1 MGFFRSILRGKRRRH
16 KPSSSPPPAH
26 NPVAGQGP
34 ISKDLESNIKALQTL
49 LSQSPEL
56 VTRRFPIKA
65 TGERAALV
73 YLDSLTDKVAVNHDV
88 LRPLMHETA
97 ADPQIEHI
105 VTIGRIKSTADLCQI
120 EKDVLQG
127 ASVLFIENKGAAYL
141 LDTHGWPQRAIE
153 DPQMEASLKG
163 AHQGFVE
170 TSSQNIALIRRYI
183 PNREMKIIEMQVG
196 ARGMTTVSILYLADV
211 ANPEVLQELVDRLKQ
226 IDIDAILSSGELEEY
241 IEDNPYSPFPQFTS
255 TERPD
260 SVASQ
265 ILQGRLAVVVDK
277 SPEVL
282 IGPANF
288 AMFFQSVDDYSIR
301 WQVSSFIRLLR
312 FAAFFVTIFLPA
324 FYIAVISY
332 NFEVIPLKLLL
343 SVGQSR
349 QGVPFPPIIEALLM
363 ELTLEMLKEAGIRLP
378 APIGQTVGIVG
389 AIVIGQATV
398 QAGVVSNIMVIVVS
412 LTALSSFIIPNNDM
426 SAAIRLIRFPMMLAA
441 YVYGLLGVGIGM
453 LIVLGHLIALES
465 LGTPYFSP
473 FSPMRFADMKDS
485 IIRLPMWKMVKRPVS
500 SRAVQQ
506 RKHGTKRGGSS

>member
-1 MGFFRSILRGKRRRH
+1 MLRGKRRQH
-16 KPSSSPPPAH
+16 KPSSPSPARTQDTHGAQPLSA
-26 NPVAGQGP
+26 
-34 ISKDLESNIKALQTL
+34 DMESNITELQAC
-49 LSQSPEL
+49 LSQSPDL
-56 VTRRFPIKA
+56 VTRRFPIRA
-65 TGERAALV
+65 TGERAALI
-73 YLDSLTDKVAVNHDV
+73 YLDSLSDKVAVNHDV

-97 ADPQIEHI
+97 ADPQIENI
-105 VTIGRIKSTADLCQI
+105 VTVGRIKTVTDLYQI
-120 EKDVLQG
+120 EKGVLQG
-127 ASVLFIENKGAAYL
+127 GSVLFVENTGTAYL

-153 DPQMEASLKG
+153 DPQLEASLKG
-163 AHQGFVE
+163 AHQGFIE

-183 PNREMKIIEMQVG
+183 QNREMKIIEIQVG
-196 ARGMTTVSILYLADV
+196 ERGLTTVSILYLADV
-211 ANPEVLQELVDRLKQ
+211 ANPEVLQELVDRIKQ
-226 IDIDAILSSGELEEY
+226 VDIDAILSTGELEEY
-241 IEDNPYSPFPQFTS
+241 IEDNPYSPFPQFTT

-288 AMFFQSVDDYSIR
+288 AMFFQSIDDYSIR

-312 FAAFFVTIFLPA
+312 FGAFFVTIFLPA

-349 QGVPFPPIIEALLM
+349 QGVPFPPIIEALIM

-441 YVYGLLGVGIGM
+441 FVYGMLGVGIGM
-453 LIVLGHLIALES
+453 LVVLGHLIALES
-465 LGTPYFSP
+465 LGTPYFAP
-473 FSPMRFADMKDS
+473 FSPLRFADMKDTL
-485 IIRLPMWKMVKRPVS
+485 IRLPMWKMVNRPLS
-500 SRAVQQ
+500 SRAIQR
-506 RKHGTKRGGSS
+506 RKHGNNRGGNG

>member
-16 KPSSSPPPAH
+16 KPSSPPPVHSGAAQ
-26 NPVAGQGP
+26 PLVM
-34 ISKDLESNIKALQTL
+34 DLETNIKELQAR
-49 LSQSPEL
+49 LSQSPDL
-56 VTRRFPIKA
+56 VTRRIPIKA
-65 TGERAALV
+65 SGERAALI
-73 YLDSLTDKVAVNHDV
+73 YLDSLTDKVSINHDV

-97 ADPQIEHI
+97 VDPQIENI
-105 VTIGRIKSTADLCQI
+105 VTVGRMKTETDLYQI
-120 EKDVLQG
+120 EKAILQG
-127 ASVLFIENKGAAYL
+127 YSILLVENTGTAYL
-141 LDTHGWPQRAIE
+141 LCTHGWPQRAIE
-153 DPQMEASLKG
+153 DPQLEASLKG

-183 PNREMKIIEMQVG
+183 PNREMKMIEMQVG
-196 ARGMTTVSILYLADV
+196 ERGMTTVSILYLADV
-211 ANPEVLQELVDRLKQ
+211 ANPEVLQELVERIKRV
-226 IDIDAILSSGELEEY
+226 DIDAILSSGELEEY

-265 ILQGRLAVVVDK
+265 ILQGRLAMVVDK

-312 FAAFFVTIFLPA
+312 FAAFFLTIFLPA

-349 QGVPFPPIIEALLM
+349 QGVPFPPIVEALIM

-441 YVYGLLGVGIGM
+441 FLYGLLGVGIGM
-453 LIVLGHLIALES
+453 LVVLGHLIALES

-473 FSPMRFADMKDS
+473 FGPLRFSDMKDS
-485 IIRLPMWKMVKRPVS
+485 IIRLPMWKMIKRPLS
-500 SRAVQQ
+500 SNPIQQ
-506 RKHGTKRGGSS
+506 RRHGNGTNRGGNR